1 MQNITPNNIFLSPNN
16 NSNLQLIKY
25 KKMKKLL
32 FLLSITFL
40 LSCSSDDE
48 PAQDSSQTF
57 LEKLD
62 GSGFVDSSGEEYN
75 YFYNSTG
82 IFMKVAETDEDPNF
96 CISLKVGSQT
106 LQGDSISVEILQNN
120 STTLMVEIDYDGD
133 DIEVVTYT
141 ALANGKISANYDGDS
156 TEIFSPTS
164 ITFNSLCN

>member
-1 MQNITPNNIFLSPNN
+1 
-16 NSNLQLIKY
+16 
-25 KKMKKLL
+25 MKKLL
-32 FLLSITFL
+32 LLISITFL

-62 GSGFVDSSGEEYN
+62 GSGFVDSRGEEYN
-75 YFYNSTG
+75 YFYNSTDV
-82 IFMKVAETDEDPNF
+82 IMKFVEIESPDFKF
-96 CISLKVGSQT
+96 CAQLKIGDQT
-106 LQGDSISVEILQNN
+106 LDGDSFKVEILQNN
-120 STTLMVEIDYDGD
+120 STTLMIEIDYDSPDD
-133 DIEVVTYT
+133 DIEVITYT